1 MKALIRLVGLAQLLL
16 VTAAATTVQ
25 ADVPLYLD
33 RMIER
38 EGISMH
44 VRMEAIDDHAPSVP
58 IAGQQ
63 VRLWLEGKRLADNQ
77 PLSNWQVGAWLDRQ
91 TDVMSGAV
99 PVCGQRVGQYL
110 SGNLVHRPLLDLT
123 GYYVLSLD
131 AEPSISVLD
140 PSVSFSGRSS
150 LYAAMQLDGTGFD
163 WIKTSDDA
171 ELFIALPEEK
181 KLAVADLQ
189 MLQIRDHVAL
199 QGKPTRLAL
208 QPDERLL
215 WIGQTGETAKQSR
228 VTVFDTVNK
237 VLVADIQVSPGYH
250 EFAFSG
256 DGRTVFASSRQSQTV
271 TLIDTNRLEI
281 THELE
286 LDYEPISLAYDDRQ
300 QLLWI
305 VDGQHGIIHRY
316 DQQGAVVD
324 KIQLQAGL
332 GPIKPDPDG
341 RFMLVVNP
349 SQHWLHVF
357 DTASGQEKHR
367 ITISGQPYDVLFSEQ
382 YAYVRTLQSELVG
395 LLALSSL
402 DGNEPVLK
410 LVPAGA
416 KSLSEASNLLRASS
430 MALTLDRS
438 GAFFANPAER
448 SLHYYMEGMNAP
460 SSSLRTYGHVPMA
473 AMVVQRG
480 LREVK
485 PGQYSAV
492 ITLPAAGNI
501 VLALASEAPVVREC
515 LGLKIGTS
523 KQMVA
528 DTAVP
533 VRWINDSVQT
543 AAAGNPVHF
552 RLEIG
557 DGIEKIKLSDDRYY
571 LRIVPARGG
580 RTIIWPLK
588 SDPDAAGQW
597 TAEGILSQAGGYYVY
612 VEGEQPVNAVYATVL
627 IDHLN

>member
-1 MKALIRLVGLAQLLL
+1 MKVVIYAAGLVQLLF
-16 VTAAATTVQ
+16 VIAAQ
-25 ADVPLYLD
+25 AEVPLYLD

-44 VRMEAIDDHAPSVP
+44 LRMEAVDDHAPAVP
-58 IAGQQ
+58 VAGQQ

-77 PLSNWQVGAWLDRQ
+77 PLSNWPIGAWLDRQ

-131 AEPSISVLD
+131 DEPSISVLD

-150 LYAAMQLDGTGFD
+150 LYTAMQLEGKGFD
-163 WIKTSDDA
+163 WVKTSDDA
-171 ELFIALPEEK
+171 ELFVALPEEK

-189 MLQIRDHVAL
+189 MLQILDTVEL

-215 WIGQTGETAKQSR
+215 WIGQTGDAPEQSR

-237 VLVADIQVSPGYH
+237 VLVADIQLSPGYH
-250 EFAFSG
+250 EFAFSN
-256 DGRTVFASSRQSQTV
+256 DDRMVFASSRQSKTV
-271 TLIDTNRLEI
+271 TLIDANRLEI
-281 THELE
+281 VRELR
-286 LDYEPISLAYDDRQ
+286 LNYEPISLTFDDQQ

-305 VDGQHGIIHRY
+305 IDGRHGVIHRY
-316 DQQGAVVD
+316 DSQGTAVD
-324 KIQLQAGL
+324 KIQLDAGL
-332 GPIKPDPDG
+332 GPARLSPDA
-341 RFMLVVNP
+341 RYMFVVNP

-357 DTASGQEKHR
+357 DTANGKEKHR
-367 ITISGQPYDVLFSEQ
+367 ISISGQPYDVLFSEQ
-382 YAYVRTLQSELVG
+382 YAYIRTLQSELVG
-395 LLALSSL
+395 LVSLSSL
-402 DGNEPVLK
+402 EDAEPILK
-410 LVPAGA
+410 FVPAGA
-416 KSLSEASNLLRASS
+416 KSLSEVSNLLRASS

-448 SLHYYMEGMNAP
+448 TLHYYMEGMNAP

-473 AMVVQRG
+473 TMVVQSG
-480 LREVK
+480 LREIK
-485 PGQYSAV
+485 PGLYSAV
-492 ITLPAAGNI
+492 IRLPAAGNM
-501 VLALASEAPVVREC
+501 VLALASEAPIVREC

-523 KQMVA
+523 KQTVA
-528 DTAVP
+528 NEAVKA
-533 VRWINDSVQT
+533 RWMNDSVQT
-543 AAAGNPVHF
+543 VAVGNPVNF

-557 DGIEKIKLSDDRYY
+557 DELETENIPGNLFY
-571 LRIVPARGG
+571 LRIVPAQGG

-588 SDPDAAGQW
+588 NDPDTANQW
-597 TAEGILSQAGGYYVY
+597 VAEGVLSQTGGYYVY
-612 VEGEQPVNAVYATVL
+612 VEGEQPINAVYATVL
-627 IDHLN
+627 VNHLN